1 MAAAMLPA
9 AAGSNCQDYR
19 VFLVFFMVFYP
30 PTISG
35 RKMLVYHDLNV
46 GIYPL
51 VNVYKK
57 HMERS
62 TTFNGNIH
70 ELSMAIFN
78 NYITN
83 YQRVFFGPRF
93 FQFVRDIV
101 GDIGGEKGVYN
112 YGVKLVN
119 NYMVYSDIYGIMN
132 NK

>member
-1 MAAAMLPA
+1 
-9 AAGSNCQDYR
+9 
-19 VFLVFFMVFYP
+19 
-30 PTISG
+30 
-35 RKMLVYHDLNV
+35 MLVYHALNV

-57 HMERS
+57 HMERF

-70 ELSMAIFN
+70 ELSMAMASIAMSQ
-78 NYITN
+78 IT
-83 YQRVFFGPRF
+83 RVFFGPRF

-119 NYMVYSDIYGIMN
+119 NYMVYSDIYGII
-132 NK
+132 NKNIR

>member
-1 MAAAMLPA
+1 
-9 AAGSNCQDYR
+9 
-19 VFLVFFMVFYP
+19 
-30 PTISG
+30 
-35 RKMLVYHDLNV
+35 MLVYHDLNV

-112 YGVKLVN
+112 YGVKLVQ
-119 NYMVYSDIYGIMN
+119 
-132 NK
+132 